1 MFNIL
6 KFDRSKMM
14 NIGKENGYMI
24 VAEMERLGYV
34 FEGDKYPK
42 LINLFYRAGMVE
54 GGMIP
59 ATILTGVPGAGKTF
73 MAEAFA
79 EAMGA
84 EVVFYQ
90 CTEATNA
97 STLIG
102 DINPAEVVR
111 GNAAGAVAP
120 GALVKLCKASQPCV
134 LILDEWD
141 KGDASLD
148 AFLLDF
154 LQSRRIRDMNGE
166 MQHAPSCQ
174 VWVFLTSNE
183 ERPISDALRRRVRQW
198 TVPRMSAETV
208 AGILGISLQHPLM
221 RVWEGVPGLALS
233 QLQSYIADVGT
244 DDIIDTEVLGQ
255 YIELPENFEV
265 VAKDKTTTVVIET
278 RCQYVDIDVLASTD
292 AERITYVN
300 SEESMRVAFQLNSV
314 TDWLSFAA
322 KLRGFISPDA
332 FSKDLEM
339 DLWLN
344 GSTDGYDGFVV
355 PIEALRSLCDRV
367 VVHPDGHVATITKT
381 RKIYIGELKDSLVY
395 FQEGLRD
402 IFAINS

>member
-1 MFNIL
+1 
-6 KFDRSKMM
+6 MM

-381 RKIYIGELKDSLVY
+381 RKIYIGELRDSLVY
-395 FQEGLRD
+395 FGEGLRD
-402 IFAINS
+402 IFAI

>member
-1 MFNIL
+1 
-6 KFDRSKMM
+6 M

-24 VAEMERLGYV
+24 VAEMEKLGYT
-34 FEGDKYPK
+34 FEDEKYPK

-79 EAMGA
+79 KAMGA
-84 EVVFYQ
+84 EAVFYQ
-90 CTEATNA
+90 CTEATNS
-97 STLIG
+97 STLVG

-111 GNAAGAVAP
+111 GNAEGAVAP
-120 GALVKLCKASQPCV
+120 GAIVKICQAEKPCV

-166 MQHAPSCQ
+166 MQYAPSSQ
-174 VWVFLTSNE
+174 VWVFLTSNG
-183 ERPISDALRRRVRQW
+183 ERPISDALRRRVRNW
-198 TVPRMSAETV
+198 EIPRMSAET
-208 AGILGISLQHPLM
+208 AASILGIDLQHPLM
-221 RVWEGVPGLALS
+221 RVWEGVPNLALS

-255 YIELPENFEV
+255 YIELPENFQVE
-265 VAKDKTTTVVIET
+265 AKSESTTVVVEV
-278 RCQYVDIDVLASTD
+278 RCQYVDIDALATTG
-292 AERITYVN
+292 AESIVYVN
-300 SEESMRVAFQLNSV
+300 SDESMRVEFQLNSV
-314 TDWLSFAA
+314 VDWLSFAA
-322 KLRGFISPDA
+322 KLKSFISSEA
-332 FSKDLEM
+332 FSKDLEI

-344 GSTDGYDGFVV
+344 GHTDGYDGFII

-367 VVHPDGHVATITKT
+367 VVHPDNHVAIITKN
-381 RKIYIGELKDSLVY
+381 RRIYIGELKDSLVY
-395 FQEGLRD
+395 FGEGLRD
-402 IFAINS
+402 IFCLTEGGK

>member
-1 MFNIL
+1 
-6 KFDRSKMM
+6 M
-14 NIGKENGYMI
+14 NIAKETSGYML

-34 FEGDKYPK
+34 FEGNKYPK
-42 LINLFYRAGMVE
+42 LINLFYNAGLVE

-84 EVVFYQ
+84 ETIFYQ

-97 STLIG
+97 SVLIG

-111 GNAAGAVAP
+111 GNPAGAVAP
-120 GALVKLCKASQPCV
+120 GAIVKACQASQPCV

-154 LQSRRIRDMNGE
+154 LQSRRVRDMNGE
-166 MQHAPSCQ
+166 MQHAPECH

-198 TVPRMSAETV
+198 EIPRMSAETV
-208 AGILGISLQHPLM
+208 AGILGIGLQHPLIQ
-221 RVWEGVPGLALS
+221 VWEGVPSLALS
-233 QLQSYIADVGT
+233 QLQSYINDVGT
-244 DDIIDTEVLGQ
+244 DDIIDVEVLGQ
-255 YIELPENFEV
+255 YIELPENFTAVE
-265 VAKDKTTTVVIET
+265 AKNQSTTVVVET
-278 RCQYVDIDVLASTD
+278 CCQYVDIDVLATIPT
-292 AERITYVN
+292 ERIVYVN
-300 SEESMRVAFQLNSV
+300 SEERMRVSFRLNSV
-314 TDWLSFAA
+314 VDWLSFAA
-322 KLRGFISPDA
+322 KLKGFISQEA
-332 FSKDLEM
+332 FSRDLEM

-344 GSTDGYDGFVV
+344 GATEGYDGFVI

-367 VVHPDGHVATITKT
+367 VVHPDDHIAVVTKT
-381 RKIYIGELKDSLVY
+381 RRIYIGELKGSLVY

>member
-1 MFNIL
+1 
-6 KFDRSKMM
+6 M

-24 VAEMERLGYV
+24 VAEMERLGYT
-34 FEGDKYPK
+34 FEGEKYPK
-42 LINLFYRAGMVE
+42 LLNLFFRAGLNE

-59 ATILTGVPGAGKTF
+59 AVILTGVPGAGKTF

-79 EAMGA
+79 KAMGA
-84 EVVFYQ
+84 EVIFYQ

-120 GALVKLCKASQPCV
+120 GAIVKVCQAEKPCV

-166 MQHAPSCQ
+166 MRYAPSCQ
-174 VWVFLTSNE
+174 IWVFLTSNE

-198 TVPRMSAETV
+198 EVPRMSAETV
-208 AGILGISLQHPLM
+208 AGILGISLQHPLI

-233 QLQSYIADVGT
+233 QLQSYINDVGT
-244 DDIIDTEVLGQ
+244 DDVIDTEVLGQ

-300 SEESMRVAFQLNSV
+300 SEESMRIGFQLKSV
-314 TDWLSFAA
+314 IDWVSFAS
-322 KLRGFISPDA
+322 KLKSFISSEA

-344 GSTDGYDGFVV
+344 GTTEGYDGFVI

-367 VVHPDGHVATITKT
+367 VVHPDNHIAVVTKT

>member
-1 MFNIL
+1 
-6 KFDRSKMM
+6 MM

>member
-1 MFNIL
+1 
-6 KFDRSKMM
+6 M
-14 NIGKENGYMI
+14 NIEKENGYML
-24 VAEMERLGYV
+24 VAKMEKLGYV
-34 FEGDKYPK
+34 FEGEKYPK

-59 ATILTGVPGAGKTF
+59 ATILTGVPGAGKTY

-79 EAMGA
+79 KAMGA
-84 EVVFYQ
+84 EVIFYQ

-97 STLIG
+97 SVLIG

-120 GALVKLCKASQPCV
+120 GAIVKVCQAEKPCV

-154 LQSRRIRDMNGE
+154 LQSRRVRDME
-166 MQHAPSCQ
+166 
-174 VWVFLTSNE
+174 
-183 ERPISDALRRRVRQW
+183 
-198 TVPRMSAETV
+198 VPRMSAETV
-208 AGILGISLQHPLM
+208 AGILGISLQHPLI

-233 QLQSYIADVGT
+233 QLQSYISDVGT
-244 DDIIDTEVLGQ
+244 DDVIDTEVLGQ
-255 YIELPENFEV
+255 YIELPENFSV

-278 RCQYVDIDVLASTD
+278 RCQYV
-292 AERITYVN
+292 E
-300 SEESMRVAFQLNSV
+300 
-314 TDWLSFAA
+314 SFAS
-322 KLRGFISPDA
+322 KLKSFIASEA

-344 GSTDGYDGFVV
+344 GETDGYDGFVI

-367 VVHPDGHVATITKT
+367 VVHPDDHVAVITKT
-381 RKIYIGELKDSLVY
+381 RRIYIGELKDSLVY

-402 IFAINS
+402 IFAINN

>member
-1 MFNIL
+1 MFKIL
-6 KFDRSKMM
+6 VIGVKM
-14 NIGKENGYMI
+14 NIENGYRL
-24 VAEMERLGYV
+24 VAEMERLGYT
-34 FEGDKYPK
+34 FEGEKYPK
-42 LINLFYRAGMVE
+42 LINLFFRAGLNE

-59 ATILTGVPGAGKTF
+59 AVILTGVPGAGKTF

-111 GNAAGAVAP
+111 GNAEGAVAP
-120 GALVKLCKASQPCV
+120 GAIVKICQAEKPCV

-166 MQHAPSCQ
+166 MQYAPSCQ

-198 TVPRMSAETV
+198 EVPRMSAETV

-233 QLQSYIADVGT
+233 QLQSYINDVGT
-244 DDIIDTEVLGQ
+244 DDVVDVEVLGQ

-265 VAKDKTTTVVIET
+265 VAKDKSTTVVVET
-278 RCQYVDIDVLASTD
+278 RCQYVDIDILATTGAD
-292 AERITYVN
+292 RITYVN
-300 SEESMRVAFQLNSV
+300 SDESMRIGFQLNSV

-322 KLRGFISPDA
+322 KLKSFISPDA

-344 GSTDGYDGFVV
+344 GATEGYDGFVI
-355 PIEALRSLCDRV
+355 PLEALRSLCDRV
-367 VVHPDGHVATITKT
+367 VVHPDDHVAVITKT

>member
-1 MFNIL
+1 
-6 KFDRSKMM
+6 M
-14 NIGKENGYMI
+14 NIAKETSGYML

-34 FEGDKYPK
+34 FEGNKYPK
-42 LINLFYRAGMVE
+42 LINLFYNAGLVE

-79 EAMGA
+79 EAMDA
-84 EVVFYQ
+84 TTIFYQ

-120 GALVKLCKASQPCV
+120 GAMIKVCQAEKPCV

-154 LQSRRIRDMNGE
+154 LQSRRVRDMNGE
-166 MQHAPSCQ
+166 MQHAPECQ

-198 TVPRMSAETV
+198 EIPRMSAETV
-208 AGILGISLQHPLM
+208 ADILGIGLQHPLIQ
-221 RVWEGVPGLALS
+221 VWEGVPNLALS
-233 QLQSYIADVGT
+233 QLQCYVNDVGT
-244 DDIIDTEVLGQ
+244 DDAIDTEVLGQ
-255 YIELPENFEV
+255 YIELPENFQVE
-265 VAKDKTTTVVIET
+265 AKDKSTTVTVEV
-278 RCQYVDIDVLASTD
+278 RCQYVNIDVLATIPS
-292 AERITYVN
+292 ERIVYVN
-300 SEESMRVAFQLNSV
+300 SDESMRVSFRLNSV
-314 TDWLSFAA
+314 VDWMSFAS
-322 KLRGFISPDA
+322 KLESFISSEA
-332 FSKDLEM
+332 FSKDLEI

-344 GSTDGYDGFVV
+344 GATEGYDGFVI

-367 VVHPDGHVATITKT
+367 VVHPDNNVAVVTKT
-381 RKIYIGELKDSLVY
+381 RRIYIGELKGSLVY

-402 IFAINS
+402 ILAIAINN

>member
-1 MFNIL
+1 
-6 KFDRSKMM
+6 M
-14 NIGKENGYMI
+14 NIKSENGYML
-24 VAEMERLGYV
+24 VAEMEKLGYV

-42 LINLFYRAGMVE
+42 LISLFYRAGMVE

-59 ATILTGVPGAGKTF
+59 SVILTGVPGAGKTF

-84 EVVFYQ
+84 ETVFYQ

-97 STLIG
+97 STLVG

-111 GNAAGAVAP
+111 GNPEGAVAP
-120 GALVKLCKASQPCV
+120 GAIVKICMAEKPCV

-166 MQHAPSCQ
+166 MQYAPSSQ
-174 VWVFLTSNE
+174 IWVFLTSNG

-198 TVPRMSAETV
+198 EIPRMSPERV
-208 AGILGISLQHPLM
+208 ADILGISLQHPLM
-221 RVWEGVPGLALS
+221 RVWEGVPNIALS
-233 QLQSYIADVGT
+233 QLQSYISDVGT
-244 DDIIDTEVLGQ
+244 DDTIDTEVLGQ
-255 YIELPENFEV
+255 YIELPENFQE
-265 VAKDKTTTVVIET
+265 AKNESTTTVVVET
-278 RCQYVDIDVLASTD
+278 RCQYVDIDVLATTAGVES
-292 AERITYVN
+292 IVYVN
-300 SEESMRVAFQLNSV
+300 SYESMRVAFQLTSV
-314 TDWLSFAA
+314 VDWLSFAT
-322 KLRGFISPDA
+322 KLKMFISSEA
-332 FSKDLEM
+332 FSRSLEM

-344 GSTDGYDGFVV
+344 GSTTGYDGFIIPV
-355 PIEALRSLCDRV
+355 EALRSLCDRV
-367 VVHPDGHVATITKT
+367 VMHPDNHVAVVTKT

-402 IFAINS
+402 IFAIN

>member
-1 MFNIL
+1 
-6 KFDRSKMM
+6 M

-278 RCQYVDIDVLASTD
+278 RCQYVDPMLSASP
-292 AERITYVN
+292 
-300 SEESMRVAFQLNSV
+300 M
-314 TDWLSFAA
+314 
-322 KLRGFISPDA
+322 
-332 FSKDLEM
+332 
-339 DLWLN
+339 
-344 GSTDGYDGFVV
+344 
-355 PIEALRSLCDRV
+355 
-367 VVHPDGHVATITKT
+367 
-381 RKIYIGELKDSLVY
+381 
-395 FQEGLRD
+395 
-402 IFAINS
+402 

>member
-1 MFNIL
+1 
-6 KFDRSKMM
+6 M
-14 NIGKENGYMI
+14 NIGKENGYML
-24 VAEMERLGYV
+24 VAEMEKLGYV

-42 LINLFYRAGMVE
+42 LINFFYRAGMVE

-79 EAMGA
+79 EAMNA
-84 EVVFYQ
+84 TTIFYQ

-97 STLIG
+97 STLVG
-102 DINPAEVVR
+102 DINPSEVVR
-111 GNAAGAVAP
+111 GNPEGAIAP
-120 GALVKLCKASQPCV
+120 GAIVKVCQAEKPCV

-166 MQHAPSCQ
+166 MQHAPECQ

-208 AGILGISLQHPLM
+208 AGILGISLQHPLIQ
-221 RVWEGVPGLALS
+221 VWEGVPNLALS
-233 QLQSYIADVGT
+233 QLQCYVNDVGT
-244 DDIIDTEVLGQ
+244 DDAIDTEVLGQ
-255 YIELPENFEV
+255 YIELPENFQVE
-265 VAKDKTTTVVIET
+265 AKDKSTTVTVEV
-278 RCQYVDIDVLASTD
+278 RCQYVNIDVLATIPS
-292 AERITYVN
+292 ERIVYVN
-300 SEESMRVAFQLNSV
+300 SDESMRVSFRLNSV
-314 TDWLSFAA
+314 VDWMSFAS
-322 KLRGFISPDA
+322 KLESFISSEA
-332 FSKDLEM
+332 FSKDLEI

-344 GSTDGYDGFVV
+344 GATEGYDGFVI

-367 VVHPDGHVATITKT
+367 VVHPDNNVAVVTKT
-381 RKIYIGELKDSLVY
+381 RRIYIGELKGSLVY

-402 IFAINS
+402 ILAIAINN

>member
-1 MFNIL
+1 
-6 KFDRSKMM
+6 M
-14 NIGKENGYMI
+14 NIGKENGYMF
-24 VAEMERLGYV
+24 VANMERLGYV

-42 LINLFYRAGMVE
+42 LINLFCRAGMVE

-79 EAMGA
+79 EAMDA
-84 EVVFYQ
+84 TTIFYQ

-111 GNAAGAVAP
+111 GNAAGTVAP
-120 GALVKLCKASQPCV
+120 GALVKLCMTEKPCV
-134 LILDEWD
+134 LVLDEWD

-166 MQHAPSCQ
+166 MQHAPSSQ

-198 TVPRMSAETV
+198 EIPRMSAETV
-208 AGILGISLQHPLM
+208 ADILGIGLQHPLIQ
-221 RVWEGVPGLALS
+221 VWEGVPNLALS
-233 QLQSYIADVGT
+233 QLQSYINDVGT
-244 DDIIDTEVLGQ
+244 DDAIDTEVLGQ
-255 YIELPENFEV
+255 YIELPENFQV
-265 VAKDKTTTVVIET
+265 VAKDKSTTVVIET
-278 RCQYVDIDVLASTD
+278 RCQYVDIDTLASTGAD
-292 AERITYVN
+292 SITYVN
-300 SEESMRVAFQLNSV
+300 SEESMRIGFRLNSV
-314 TDWLSFAA
+314 VDWLSFAA
-322 KLRGFISPDA
+322 KLKSFISSEV

-344 GSTDGYDGFVV
+344 GQTAGYDGFIIPVEV
-355 PIEALRSLCDRV
+355 LRSLCDRV
-367 VVHPDGHVATITKT
+367 VVHQDGHVAVVTKT

-395 FQEGLRD
+395 FREGLRD
-402 IFAINS
+402 IFAI

>member
-1 MFNIL
+1 
-6 KFDRSKMM
+6 M
-14 NIGKENGYMI
+14 NIKSENGYML
-24 VAEMERLGYV
+24 VAEMEKLGYV

-59 ATILTGVPGAGKTF
+59 SVILTGVPGAGKTF

-84 EVVFYQ
+84 ETVFYQ

-97 STLIG
+97 STLVG

-111 GNAAGAVAP
+111 GNPEGAVAP
-120 GALVKLCKASQPCV
+120 GAIVKICMAEKPCV

-166 MQHAPSCQ
+166 MQYAPSSQ
-174 VWVFLTSNE
+174 IWVFLTSNG

-198 TVPRMSAETV
+198 EIPRMSPETV
-208 AGILGISLQHPLM
+208 ADILGISLQHPLM
-221 RVWEGVPGLALS
+221 RVWEGVPNIALS
-233 QLQSYIADVGT
+233 QLQSYISDVGT
-244 DDIIDTEVLGQ
+244 DDVIDTEVLGQ
-255 YIELPENFEV
+255 YIELPENFQE
-265 VAKDKTTTVVIET
+265 AKNESTTTVVVET
-278 RCQYVDIDVLASTD
+278 RCQYVDIDVLATTAGVES
-292 AERITYVN
+292 IVYVN
-300 SEESMRVAFQLNSV
+300 SYESMRVAFQLTSV
-314 TDWLSFAA
+314 VDWLSFAT
-322 KLRGFISPDA
+322 KIKSFISSEA
-332 FSKDLEM
+332 FSRSLEM

-344 GSTDGYDGFVV
+344 GSTTGYDGFVIPV
-355 PIEALRSLCDRV
+355 EVLRSLCDRV
-367 VVHPDGHVATITKT
+367 VVHPDNHVAVVTKT

-402 IFAINS
+402 IFAIN

>member
-1 MFNIL
+1 
-6 KFDRSKMM
+6 M
-14 NIGKENGYMI
+14 NIENNGYRVI
-24 VAEMERLGYV
+24 GEMQKLGYT
-34 FEGDKYPK
+34 FEGDKFPK
-42 LINLFYRAGMVE
+42 LINLFYRAGLVKD
-54 GGMIP
+54 GMIP
-59 ATILTGVPGAGKTF
+59 ATILTGVPGAGKTY

-84 EVVFYQ
+84 ETIFYQ

-97 STLIG
+97 SVLVG
-102 DINPAEVVR
+102 DINPAEVIR

-120 GALVKLCKASQPCV
+120 GALVKLCQAEKPCV
-134 LILDEWD
+134 LVLDEWD

-154 LQSRRIRDMNGE
+154 LQSRRVRNMNGE
-166 MQHAPSCQ
+166 MQHAPSSQ

-198 TVPRMSAETV
+198 NLPRMSAETV

-233 QLQSYIADVGT
+233 QLQSYINDVGT
-244 DDIIDTEVLGQ
+244 DDAIDVEVLGQ
-255 YIELPENFEV
+255 YIELPENFQVE
-265 VAKDKTTTVVIET
+265 AKSEFTTVVVEV
-278 RCQYVDIDVLASTD
+278 RCQYVDIDVLATTGADS
-292 AERITYVN
+292 IVYVN
-300 SEESMRVAFQLNSV
+300 SNESMRVAFRLNSV
-314 TDWLSFAA
+314 VDWLSFAA
-322 KLRGFISPDA
+322 KLKSFVSSEA

-344 GSTDGYDGFVV
+344 GSTDGYDGFIV
-355 PIEALRSLCDRV
+355 PIEALQSLCDRV
-367 VVHPDGHVATITKT
+367 VVHPDNHVAIITKN
-381 RKIYIGELKDSLVY
+381 RRIYIGELKDSLVY

-402 IFAINS
+402 IFCLTEGGENGNN

>member
-1 MFNIL
+1 
-6 KFDRSKMM
+6 M
-14 NIGKENGYMI
+14 NIENGNSGYML
-24 VAEMERLGYV
+24 VAEMERLGYT
-34 FEGDKYPK
+34 FEGEKYPK

-79 EAMGA
+79 KAMGA
-84 EVVFYQ
+84 EAVFYQ
-90 CTEATNA
+90 CTEATNS
-97 STLIG
+97 STLVG

-111 GNAAGAVAP
+111 GNAEGAVAP
-120 GALVKLCKASQPCV
+120 GAIVKICMAEKPCV

-174 VWVFLTSNE
+174 VWVFLTSNG
-183 ERPISDALRRRVRQW
+183 ERQISDALRRRVRNW
-198 TVPRMSAETV
+198 EIPRMSAETV
-208 AGILGISLQHPLM
+208 AGILGIGLQHPLM
-221 RVWEGVPGLALS
+221 RVWEGVPNLALS
-233 QLQSYIADVGT
+233 QLQCYVNDVGT
-244 DDIIDTEVLGQ
+244 DDAIDTEVLGQ
-255 YIELPENFEV
+255 YIELPENFQVE
-265 VAKDKTTTVVIET
+265 AKDKSTTVTVEV
-278 RCQYVDIDVLASTD
+278 RCQYVDIDELATTGAD
-292 AERITYVN
+292 NVVYVN
-300 SEESMRVAFQLNSV
+300 SSESMRIGFQLNSV
-314 TDWLSFAA
+314 VDWLSFAA
-322 KLRGFISPDA
+322 KLKGFIASEA

-344 GSTDGYDGFVV
+344 GSTTGYDGFVV

-367 VVHPDGHVATITKT
+367 VVHPDRHVAVITRT
-381 RKIYIGELKDSLVY
+381 RKIYIGELTDSLVY

-402 IFAINS
+402 IFAI

>member
-1 MFNIL
+1 
-6 KFDRSKMM
+6 M

-278 RCQYVDIDVLASTD
+278 RCQYVDDVLASTD

>member
-1 MFNIL
+1 
-6 KFDRSKMM
+6 M
-14 NIGKENGYMI
+14 NIGKETSGYMI
-24 VAEMERLGYV
+24 VANMEKLGYV
-34 FEGDKYPK
+34 FEGNKYPK
-42 LINLFYRAGMVE
+42 LINLFYNAGLVE

-59 ATILTGVPGAGKTF
+59 AAILTGVPGAGKTF

-79 EAMGA
+79 KAMNA
-84 EVVFYQ
+84 DVIFYQ

-97 STLIG
+97 STLVG
-102 DINPAEVVR
+102 DINPSEVVR
-111 GNAAGAVAP
+111 GNPEGAVAP
-120 GALVKLCKASQPCV
+120 GAIVKTCMAEKPCV

-154 LQSRRIRDMNGE
+154 LQSRRVRDMNGD
-166 MQHAPSCQ
+166 MQYAPSCQ
-174 VWVFLTSNE
+174 IWVFLTSNE

-198 TVPRMSAETV
+198 EVPRMSAETV
-208 AGILGISLQHPLM
+208 ADILGIGLQHPLM
-221 RVWEGVPGLALS
+221 RVWEGVPNLALS
-233 QLQSYIADVGT
+233 QLQSYINDVGT
-244 DDIIDTEVLGQ
+244 DDVIDTEVLGQ
-255 YIELPENFEV
+255 YIELPENFSV
-265 VAKDKTTTVVIET
+265 VAKDKTTTAVIEV
-278 RCQYVDIDVLASTD
+278 RCQYVDIDVLATTG
-292 AERITYVN
+292 AERVTYVN
-300 SEESMRVAFQLNSV
+300 SDESMRVAFQLNSV

-367 VVHPDGHVATITKT
+367 VVHPDGHVAIITKN
-381 RKIYIGELKDSLVY
+381 RRIYIGELKDSLVY

-402 IFAINS
+402 IFCLTEGGNENGGD

>member
-1 MFNIL
+1 
-6 KFDRSKMM
+6 M
-14 NIGKENGYMI
+14 NIKSENDYMI
-24 VAEMERLGYV
+24 VAEMEKMGYV
-34 FEGDKYPK
+34 FEGNKYPK

-84 EVVFYQ
+84 TTVFYQ

-102 DINPAEVVR
+102 DINPSEVVR
-111 GNAAGAVAP
+111 GNPEGAVAP
-120 GALVKLCKASQPCV
+120 GAIVKVCQAEKPCV

-154 LQSRRIRDMNGE
+154 LQSRRVRDMNGD
-166 MQHAPSCQ
+166 MQYAPSCQ
-174 VWVFLTSNE
+174 IWVFLTSNE
-183 ERPISDALRRRVRQW
+183 ERQISDALRRRVRQW
-198 TVPRMSAETV
+198 EVPRMSAETV
-208 AGILGISLQHPLM
+208 ADILGIGLQHPLM

-233 QLQSYIADVGT
+233 QLQSYINDVGT
-244 DDIIDTEVLGQ
+244 DDVIDTEVLGQ

-292 AERITYVN
+292 AERVAYVN
-300 SEESMRVAFQLNSV
+300 SDESMRVAFQLKSV
-314 TDWLSFAA
+314 VDWLSFAS
-322 KLRGFISPDA
+322 KLKSFISPDA
-332 FSKDLEM
+332 FSRDLEM

-344 GSTDGYDGFVV
+344 GNTDGYDGFVI

-367 VVHPDGHVATITKT
+367 VVHPDNHVAVITRT

-395 FQEGLRD
+395 FREGLRD
-402 IFAINS
+402 IFCLTDKEVNNGNN

>member
-1 MFNIL
+1 
-6 KFDRSKMM
+6 M

-381 RKIYIGELKDSLVY
+381 RKIYIGELRDSLVY

>member
-1 MFNIL
+1 
-6 KFDRSKMM
+6 M
-14 NIGKENGYMI
+14 NIEKENGYML
-24 VAEMERLGYV
+24 VAKMEKLGYV
-34 FEGDKYPK
+34 FEGEKYPK

-59 ATILTGVPGAGKTF
+59 ATILTGVPGAGKTY

-79 EAMGA
+79 KAMGA
-84 EVVFYQ
+84 EVIFYQ

-97 STLIG
+97 SVLIG

-120 GALVKLCKASQPCV
+120 GAIVKVCQAEKPCV

-154 LQSRRIRDMNGE
+154 LQSRRVRDMNGE
-166 MQHAPSCQ
+166 MRYAPSCQ
-174 VWVFLTSNE
+174 IWVFLTSNE

-198 TVPRMSAETV
+198 EVPRMSAETV
-208 AGILGISLQHPLM
+208 AGILGISLQHPLI

-233 QLQSYIADVGT
+233 QLQSYISDVGT
-244 DDIIDTEVLGQ
+244 DDVIDTEVLGQ
-255 YIELPENFEV
+255 YIELPENFSV

-278 RCQYVDIDVLASTD
+278 RCQYVDIDVLATTGADS
-292 AERITYVN
+292 IVYVN
-300 SEESMRVAFQLNSV
+300 SSESMRIGFQLKSV
-314 TDWLSFAA
+314 IDWVSFAS
-322 KLRGFISPDA
+322 KLKSFIASEA

-344 GSTDGYDGFVV
+344 GETDGYDGFVI

-367 VVHPDGHVATITKT
+367 VVHPDDHVAVITKT
-381 RKIYIGELKDSLVY
+381 RRIYIGELKDSLVY

-402 IFAINS
+402 IFAINN

>member
-1 MFNIL
+1 
-6 KFDRSKMM
+6 M
-14 NIGKENGYMI
+14 NISNGYEL
-24 VAEMERLGYV
+24 VANMEKLGYV

-42 LINLFYRAGMVE
+42 LINLFFRAGLQE

-59 ATILTGVPGAGKTF
+59 AVILTGVPGAGKTF

-84 EVVFYQ
+84 SVIFYQ
-90 CTEATNA
+90 CTEATNSSA
-97 STLIG
+97 LIG

-120 GALVKLCKASQPCV
+120 GALVKLCQAEKPCV
-134 LILDEWD
+134 LVLDEWD

-154 LQSRRIRDMNGE
+154 LQSRRVRDMNGE
-166 MQHAPSCQ
+166 MQHAPECH

-198 TVPRMSAETV
+198 AVPRMSAKTV
-208 AGILGISLQHPLM
+208 ADILGIGLQHPLM
-221 RVWEGVPGLALS
+221 RVWEGVPNLALS
-233 QLQSYIADVGT
+233 QLQSYINDVGT

-255 YIELPENFEV
+255 YIELPENFV
-265 VAKDKTTTVVIET
+265 VAKDKSTTTVVVET
-278 RCQYVDIDVLASTD
+278 RCQYVDIDVLATTAGVES
-292 AERITYVN
+292 IVYVN
-300 SEESMRVAFQLNSV
+300 SYESMRVAFQLNSI

-322 KLRGFISPDA
+322 KLKGFISQEA

-344 GSTDGYDGFVV
+344 GSTEGYDGFVI

-367 VVHPDGHVATITKT
+367 VVHSDDHVAVVTKT

>member
-1 MFNIL
+1 
-6 KFDRSKMM
+6 MM
-14 NIGKENGYMI
+14 NIENGYRL
-24 VAEMERLGYV
+24 VAEMEKLGYA
-34 FEGDKYPK
+34 FEGEKYPK
-42 LINLFYRAGMVE
+42 LINLFFRAGLNE

-59 ATILTGVPGAGKTF
+59 AVILTGVPGAGKTF

-79 EAMGA
+79 EAMNA
-84 EVVFYQ
+84 EVIFYQ

-120 GALVKLCKASQPCV
+120 GAIVKTCMAEKPCV

-154 LQSRRIRDMNGE
+154 LQSRRTRDMNGE
-166 MQHAPSCQ
+166 MQHAPSSQ

-183 ERPISDALRRRVRQW
+183 ERPISEALRRRVRNW
-198 TVPRMSAETV
+198 EIPRMSAETV
-208 AGILGISLQHPLM
+208 ADILGISLQHPLM
-221 RVWEGVPGLALS
+221 RVWEGVPNLALS
-233 QLQSYIADVGT
+233 QLQSYISDVGT
-244 DDIIDTEVLGQ
+244 DDVIDTEVLGQ
-255 YIELPENFEV
+255 YIELPENFQVE
-265 VAKDKTTTVVIET
+265 AKSESTTVVVEV
-278 RCQYVDIDVLASTD
+278 RCQYVDIDVLASTGAD
-292 AERITYVN
+292 RITYVN
-300 SEESMRVAFQLNSV
+300 SDESMRIGFQLNSV
-314 TDWLSFAA
+314 VDWLSFAA

-332 FSKDLEM
+332 FSRDLKM

-344 GSTDGYDGFVV
+344 GSTDGYDGFII

-402 IFAINS
+402 IFAI

>member
-1 MFNIL
+1 
-6 KFDRSKMM
+6 M

-300 SEESMRVAFQLNSV
+300 SEESMRVTFQLNSV

>member
-1 MFNIL
+1 
-6 KFDRSKMM
+6 M
-14 NIGKENGYMI
+14 NIGKENGYML
-24 VAEMERLGYV
+24 VAEMEKLGYV
-34 FEGDKYPK
+34 FEGDKLQK
-42 LINLFYRAGMVE
+42 LINLFFNAGLKE

-84 EVVFYQ
+84 ETVFYQ

-120 GALVKLCKASQPCV
+120 GAIVKICMAEKPCV

-154 LQSRRIRDMNGE
+154 LQSRRVRDMNGD
-166 MQHAPSCQ
+166 MQYAPSCQ
-174 VWVFLTSNE
+174 IWVFLTSNE

-198 TVPRMSAETV
+198 EVPRMSAETV
-208 AGILGISLQHPLM
+208 ADILGIGLQHPLM
-221 RVWEGVPGLALS
+221 RVWEGVPNLALS
-233 QLQSYIADVGT
+233 QLQSYINDVGT

-255 YIELPENFEV
+255 YIELPENFSV

-278 RCQYVDIDVLASTD
+278 RCQYVDIDVLATTAGVES
-292 AERITYVN
+292 IVYVN
-300 SEESMRVAFQLNSV
+300 SYESMRVAFQLNSI

-322 KLRGFISPDA
+322 KLKGFISQEA

-344 GSTDGYDGFVV
+344 GHTDGYDGFIIPVEV
-355 PIEALRSLCDRV
+355 LRSLCDRV
-367 VVHPDGHVATITKT
+367 VVHQDGHVAVVTKT

-395 FQEGLRD
+395 FREGLRD
-402 IFAINS
+402 IFCLTEGGENGNN

>member
-1 MFNIL
+1 
-6 KFDRSKMM
+6 M
-14 NIGKENGYMI
+14 NINNENSGYMI

-42 LINLFYRAGMVE
+42 LLNLFYRAGMVE

-59 ATILTGVPGAGKTF
+59 AVILTGVPGAGKTF

-79 EAMGA
+79 EAMNA
-84 EVVFYQ
+84 TTIFYQ
-90 CTEATNA
+90 CTEATNSSA
-97 STLIG
+97 LIG

-120 GALVKLCKASQPCV
+120 GAIVKLCKAEKPCV

-166 MQHAPSCQ
+166 MQHAPSSQ

-198 TVPRMSAETV
+198 AVPRMSAETV
-208 AGILGISLQHPLM
+208 ADILGIGLQHPLIQ
-221 RVWEGVPGLALS
+221 VWEGVPNLALS
-233 QLQSYIADVGT
+233 QLQSYINDVGT
-244 DDIIDTEVLGQ
+244 DDVIDTEVLGQ
-255 YIELPENFEV
+255 YIELPENFQV
-265 VAKDKTTTVVIET
+265 VAKDKTTTVVVEV
-278 RCQYVDIDVLASTD
+278 RCQYVDIDELATTGADS
-292 AERITYVN
+292 ITYVN
-300 SEESMRVAFQLNSV
+300 SEESMRIGFQLNSV
-314 TDWLSFAA
+314 VDWLSFAA
-322 KLRGFISPDA
+322 KLKSFISQEA
-332 FSKDLEM
+332 FSRDLEI

-344 GSTDGYDGFVV
+344 GQTAGYDGFIIPVEV
-355 PIEALRSLCDRV
+355 LRSLCDRV
-367 VVHPDGHVATITKT
+367 VVHQDGHVAVVTKT

-395 FQEGLRD
+395 FREGLRD

>member
-1 MFNIL
+1 
-6 KFDRSKMM
+6 M
-14 NIGKENGYMI
+14 NIAKETSGYML
-24 VAEMERLGYV
+24 VANMGKLGYA
-34 FEGDKYPK
+34 FDGDKYPK
-42 LINLFYRAGMVE
+42 LINLFFRAGMVE

-79 EAMGA
+79 KAMGA
-84 EVVFYQ
+84 EVIFYQ

-120 GALVKLCKASQPCV
+120 GAIVKICMAEKPCV

-154 LQSRRIRDMNGE
+154 LQSRRVRDMNGE
-166 MQHAPSCQ
+166 MQYAPSSQ

-183 ERPISDALRRRVRQW
+183 ERPISEALRRRVRQW
-198 TVPRMSAETV
+198 EIPRMSAKTV
-208 AGILGISLQHPLM
+208 ADILGISLQHPLM
-221 RVWEGVPGLALS
+221 RVWEGVPNLALS
-233 QLQSYIADVGT
+233 QLQSYINDVGT
-244 DDIIDTEVLGQ
+244 DDVIDTEVLGQ

-265 VAKDKTTTVVIET
+265 AKDKTTTVVVET
-278 RCQYVDIDVLASTD
+278 RCQYVDIDVLATTG
-292 AERITYVN
+292 AERVTYVN
-300 SEESMRVAFQLNSV
+300 SDESMRVAFQLKSV
-314 TDWLSFAA
+314 IDWVSFAA
-322 KLRGFISPDA
+322 KLKGFISQEA
-332 FSKDLEM
+332 FSRDLEM

-344 GSTDGYDGFVV
+344 GSSAGYDGFVI

-367 VVHPDGHVATITKT
+367 VVHPDNHVAIITKN
-381 RKIYIGELKDSLVY
+381 RRIYIGELKDSLVY

>member
-1 MFNIL
+1 
-6 KFDRSKMM
+6 M
-14 NIGKENGYMI
+14 NIENGYMI
-24 VAEMERLGYV
+24 VANMEKLGYT
-34 FEGDKYPK
+34 FEGDKLPK
-42 LINLFYRAGMVE
+42 LLNLFFRAGLNE

-59 ATILTGVPGAGKTF
+59 AVILTGVPGAGKTF

-79 EAMGA
+79 EAMDA

-120 GALVKLCKASQPCV
+120 GAIVKTCQAEKPCV

-154 LQSRRIRDMNGE
+154 LQSRRVRDMNGE
-166 MQHAPSCQ
+166 MMNAPECQ
-174 VWVFLTSNE
+174 IWVFLTSNE

-208 AGILGISLQHPLM
+208 AGILGLSLQHPLIQ
-221 RVWEGVPGLALS
+221 VWEGVPNLALS
-233 QLQSYIADVGT
+233 QLQSYINDVGT
-244 DDIIDTEVLGQ
+244 DDAIDTEVLGQ
-255 YIELPENFEV
+255 YIELPENFQVE
-265 VAKDKTTTVVIET
+265 AKDKSTTVVVEV
-278 RCQYVDIDVLASTD
+278 RCQYVDIDVLATTGVD
-292 AERITYVN
+292 RITYVN
-300 SEESMRVAFQLNSV
+300 SEESMRIGFQLKSV
-314 TDWLSFAA
+314 IDWLSFST
-322 KLRGFISPDA
+322 KLESFISHEA
-332 FSKDLEM
+332 FSKDLEINM
-339 DLWLN
+339 WLN
-344 GSTDGYDGFVV
+344 GSSDGYDGFIV
-355 PIEALRSLCDRV
+355 PIEALQSLCDRV
-367 VVHPDGHVATITKT
+367 VEHDDHVAVITRT
-381 RKIYIGELKDSLVY
+381 RKIYVGELKGSLVC

-402 IFAINS
+402 ILAINS

>member
-1 MFNIL
+1 
-6 KFDRSKMM
+6 MM
-14 NIGKENGYMI
+14 NINNENSGYMI
-24 VAEMERLGYV
+24 VAEMEKLGYV
-34 FEGDKYPK
+34 FEGNKYPK

>member
-1 MFNIL
+1 
-6 KFDRSKMM
+6 M
-14 NIGKENGYMI
+14 NIKSENGYEH
-24 VAEMERLGYV
+24 VAEMEKLGYV

-59 ATILTGVPGAGKTF
+59 SVILTGVPGAGKTF

-84 EVVFYQ
+84 ETVFYQ

-97 STLIG
+97 STLVG

-111 GNAAGAVAP
+111 GNPEGAVAP
-120 GALVKLCKASQPCV
+120 GAIVKICMAEKPCV

-166 MQHAPSCQ
+166 MQYAPSSQ
-174 VWVFLTSNE
+174 IWVFLTSNG

-198 TVPRMSAETV
+198 EIPRMSPETV
-208 AGILGISLQHPLM
+208 ADILGISFQHPLM
-221 RVWEGVPGLALS
+221 RVWEGVPNLALS
-233 QLQSYIADVGT
+233 QLQSYINDVGT
-244 DDIIDTEVLGQ
+244 DDVIDTEVLGQ
-255 YIELPENFEV
+255 YIELPENFQE
-265 VAKDKTTTVVIET
+265 AKNESTTTVVVET
-278 RCQYVDIDVLASTD
+278 RCQYVDIDVLATTAGVES
-292 AERITYVN
+292 IVYVN
-300 SEESMRVAFQLNSV
+300 SYESMRVAFQLTSV
-314 TDWLSFAA
+314 VDWLSFAT
-322 KLRGFISPDA
+322 KIKSFISSEA
-332 FSKDLEM
+332 FSRSLEM

-344 GSTDGYDGFVV
+344 GSTTGYDGFIIPV
-355 PIEALRSLCDRV
+355 EALRSLCDRV
-367 VVHPDGHVATITKT
+367 VMHPDNHVAVVTKT

-402 IFAINS
+402 IFAIN

>member
-1 MFNIL
+1 
-6 KFDRSKMM
+6 M
-14 NIGKENGYMI
+14 NIGKENSGYMI

-59 ATILTGVPGAGKTF
+59 ATILTGTPGSGKTF

-79 EAMGA
+79 KAMGA
-84 EVVFYQ
+84 EVIFYQ

-111 GNAAGAVAP
+111 GNPAGAVAP
-120 GALVKLCKASQPCV
+120 GAIVKICMAEKPCV

-166 MQHAPSCQ
+166 MQYAPSSQ

-183 ERPISDALRRRVRQW
+183 ERQISDALRRRVRQW
-198 TVPRMSAETV
+198 EIPRMSAETA

-221 RVWEGVPGLALS
+221 RVWEGVPRLALS
-233 QLQSYIADVGT
+233 QLQSYINDVGT
-244 DDIIDTEVLGQ
+244 DDVIDTEVLGQ

-265 VAKDKTTTVVIET
+265 VAKDKSTTVVVET
-278 RCQYVDIDVLASTD
+278 RCQYVDIDTLATTGVD
-292 AERITYVN
+292 RITYVN
-300 SEESMRVAFQLNSV
+300 SEESMRIGFQLKSV
-314 TDWLSFAA
+314 VDWVSFAS
-322 KLRGFISPDA
+322 KLKSFIASEA

-344 GSTDGYDGFVV
+344 GHTDGYDGFVIPV
-355 PIEALRSLCDRV
+355 EALRSLCDRV
-367 VVHPDGHVATITKT
+367 VVHPDDHVAVITKT
-381 RKIYIGELKDSLVY
+381 RRIYIGELKDSLVY

-402 IFAINS
+402 IFCLTEGGKNGGD